1 MYGMVN
7 KAVEDMVCLHHG
19 EAVWEQIKSEAGV
32 DVDVFMSNESY
43 SDDITYLLVAAA
55 SKVLKMPVEQILIG
69 FGEHW
74 ILHTAQEGYG
84 GLLQASGKNLPDFL
98 RNLPN
103 FHSRVAMIFPKLQPP
118 PVRMCQHHGWLIE
131 AALLFS
137 PRGIGALRRRADA
150 GLGQDVQD
158 PGHGSTRG
166 GQDTGRRP

>member
-74 ILHTAQEGYG
+74 ICSGSAQ
-84 GLLQASGKNLPDFL
+84 
-98 RNLPN
+98 
-103 FHSRVAMIFPKLQPP
+103 
-118 PVRMCQHHGWLIE
+118 
-131 AALLFS
+131 
-137 PRGIGALRRRADA
+137 IGRAH
-150 GLGQDVQD
+150 V
-158 PGHGSTRG
+158 
-166 GQDTGRRP
+166 